1 MSTADAYLRHSA
13 TGKYDGWLDRYRA
26 PEWVN
31 RFAPEQ
37 GWDTYVIFLAAVG
50 VVALTVQDAR
60 WVATPGLPLIVV
72 GATFTGLALARVR
85 TAWPLLHL
93 AGLALGAVVVVLQG
107 SSLADGGSLLDRV
120 GGLLDRVRLFY
131 EAATG
136 GGIST
141 DLLPVSLVVLSAAW
155 IMGYFSSWYLFR
167 RTNVWVGL
175 VVWGMA
181 MLTALSFLPSRYVV
195 GFFAFT
201 FLCHDAGRQ
210 GDDAPAARPLERVGV
225 RDLFAEPLAGSQGD
239 RRLRRRC
246 TAGSGGAPA
255 EALPLE
261 GRGRPVEDSAGRPIA
276 FLQDDMTR
284 LLSALP
290 SREDR
295 MGRFFGESLPFIGKI
310 GFDNEVAFWAD
321 SEAPNYWL
329 SRTYS
334 RYTSQGWF
342 TGNTEERAD
351 RSRRSSAGASRTQAR
366 ARLAVP
372 PVLIRDEQAAFR
384 RRPELG
390 QQARA
395 LPRHS
400 PRCGSR

>member
-1 MSTADAYLRHSA
+1 M
-13 TGKYDGWLDRYRA
+13 
-26 PEWVN
+26 
-31 RFAPEQ
+31 
-37 GWDTYVIFLAAVG
+37 
-50 VVALTVQDAR
+50 
-60 WVATPGLPLIVV
+60 
-72 GATFTGLALARVR
+72 
-85 TAWPLLHL
+85 LHL
-93 AGLALGAVVVVLQG
+93 GGFRAGRRRRRAWQG
-107 SSLADGGSLLDRV
+107 STLADGDSPLDRV
-120 GGLLDRVRLFY
+120 GGLWDRVRLFY

-201 FLCHDAGRQ
+201 FLSMMLVARVTMLQRRDRWSESGFETFSPSRWLVVR
-210 GDDAPAARPLERVGV
+210 GTVVFAAVVL
-225 RDLFAEPLAGSQGD
+225 LA
-239 RRLRRRC
+239 
-246 TAGSGGAPA
+246 AAV
-255 EALPLE
+255 LPLKLYHSRVAVDLWRL
-261 GRGRPVEDSAGRPIA
+261 GRTPVA

-290 SREDR
+290 SREER
-295 MGRFFGESLPFIGKI
+295 MGRFFGDSLPFIGKI

-321 SEAPNYWL
+321 SEARNYWL

-342 TGNTEERAD
+342 TGDTEERAGRAG
-351 RSRRSSAGASRTQAR
+351 RSAAGAGRAQAR

-372 PVLIRDEQAAFR
+372 PVLFRDEQAAFR

-390 QQARA
+390 QQARDRRGA
-395 LPRHS
+395 LADAVPDS
-400 PRCGSR
+400 GSGAEQRRGFP